1 MTDTVFAK
9 ILRGEIPADF
19 VHQDEHCVAFRDVAP
34 KAPVHLL
41 VIPRKPLESLAAMAE
56 DDRALLGHLLW
67 VCAKVAADAGLGAG
81 GYRVVS
87 NVGADAGQTVQHLHL
102 HVLGGR
108 RLKWP
113 PG

>member
-1 MTDTVFAK
+1 VAETVFGR
-9 ILRGEIPADF
+9 ILKGEIPAQF
-19 VHQDEHCVAFRDVAP
+19 VHQDELCVAFADVAP

-41 VIPRKPLESLAAMAE
+41 VIPRKPLRSLAEA
-56 DDRALLGHLLW
+56 DLKDRVLLGHLLW
-67 VCAKVAADAGLGAG
+67 VCRKVAAEAGLEPG

-87 NVGADAGQTVQHLHL
+87 NVGEDGGQSVPHLHF

-108 RLKWP
+108 RMNWP

>member
-9 ILRGEIPADF
+9 ILRGEIPAQF
-19 VHQDEHCVAFRDVAP
+19 VHEDEHCVAFPDIGP

-41 VIPRKPLESLAAMAE
+41 VIPRKPLKNVAE
-56 DDRALLGHLLW
+56 MNEEDRALLGHLLW
-67 VCAKVAADAGLGAG
+67 VCRKVALEAGIAEG
-81 GYRVVS
+81 GYRIVC
-87 NVGADAGQTVQHLHL
+87 NNGTNGGQTVNHLHF

-108 RLKWP
+108 RMTWP

>member
-1 MTDTVFAK
+1 MPETIFGR
-9 ILRGEIPADF
+9 ILKGEIPAQF
-19 VHQDEHCVAFRDVAP
+19 VHQDDLCVAFHDAAP

-41 VIPRKPLESLAAMAE
+41 VIPRKPIASLAAIAVK
-56 DDRALLGHLLW
+56 DRALVGHLLW
-67 VCAKVAADAGLGAG
+67 VCRKVAAEAGLEPG

-87 NVGADAGQTVQHLHL
+87 NVGGDGGQTVAHLHF

-108 RLKWP
+108 RMNWP

>member
-1 MTDTVFAK
+1 MSDTVFAK
-9 ILRGEIPADF
+9 ILRGEIPAKF
-19 VHQDEHCVAFRDVAP
+19 VHEDEFCVAFADKGP

-41 VIPRKPLESLAAMAE
+41 VIPRKPLRNVAAMSE
-56 DDRALLGHLLW
+56 EDRALVGHLIW
-67 VCAKVAADAGLGAG
+67 VCRKVAADAGLAEK

-87 NVGADAGQTVQHLHL
+87 NSGSDSGQTVDHLHF

-108 RLKWP
+108 RMTWP